1 MNHLKKA
8 DGREQYILL
17 IVDSFSQWCEAF
29 KEGRWWR
36 AVHTFNSR
44 QFLTVHGVNHLK
56 KADGGEQY
64 ILLIVDSFSQWC
76 EAFKEG
82 RWWRA
87 VHTFNSRQFLTVV

>member
-1 MNHLKKA
+1 M
-8 DGREQYILL
+8 
-17 IVDSFSQWCEAF
+17 
-29 KEGRWWR
+29 
-36 AVHTFNSR
+36 
-44 QFLTVHGVNHLK
+44 NHLK

-87 VHTFNSRQFLTVV
+87 VHTLIVDSFSNSETVSVHTVV

>member
-1 MNHLKKA
+1 MK
-8 DGREQYILL
+8 
-17 IVDSFSQWCEAF
+17 
-29 KEGRWWR
+29 
-36 AVHTFNSR
+36 
-44 QFLTVHGVNHLK
+44 HLK

-76 EAFKEG
+76 ESFKEGRWWRACTYGEQYILLIVDSFSRWCESFKEG